1 MIIVC
6 VNCAKSFNVNS
17 ELIPDEGRTIQC
29 GSCRHVWFYKR
40 SHENEKD
47 KKIQYTS
54 KEYSGNENKKNIVR
68 KKLDYSKNKKNI
80 YSGKRSE
87 IIKYQPKPS
96 LDLLKFISYFIVSI
110 ITFFAIIVILDTF
123 QTFFFKFFP
132 NLEFYLFSLYETLK
146 DIELFIKDLF

>member
-47 KKIQYTS
+47 KKVQ
-54 KEYSGNENKKNIVR
+54 
-68 KKLDYSKNKKNI
+68 
-80 YSGKRSE
+80 
-87 IIKYQPKPS
+87 
-96 LDLLKFISYFIVSI
+96 
-110 ITFFAIIVILDTF
+110 
-123 QTFFFKFFP
+123 
-132 NLEFYLFSLYETLK
+132 
-146 DIELFIKDLF
+146 